1 MILTIPEEQSESQTL
16 ETLKAVGLIK
26 NELAVRIQK
35 EFYDYEIYP
44 GTYTLNTSMTSKEIL
59 QVLNEKPEGGTE
71 DK

>member
-1 MILTIPEEQSESQTL
+1 M
-16 ETLKAVGLIK
+16 GLIR

-35 EFYDYEIYP
+35 MFYDYEIYP